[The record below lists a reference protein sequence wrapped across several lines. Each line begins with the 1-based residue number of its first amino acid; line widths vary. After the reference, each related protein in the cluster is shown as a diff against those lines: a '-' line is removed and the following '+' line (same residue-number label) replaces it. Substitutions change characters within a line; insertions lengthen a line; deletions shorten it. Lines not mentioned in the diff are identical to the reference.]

1 MEGLHN
7 FEQQKTAISEVA
19 KDFLQT
25 QFSLLTP
32 SIKILLDQGILVIQA
47 ENFICPA
54 EIRASADQGG
64 AALIHE
70 AYTRLFNQSKE
81 HLVEQTEK
89 IIGKKIISDQI
100 GINFVSRDFLITFF
114 LGK

>member
-1 MEGLHN
+1 MEDLQN
-7 FEQQKTAISEVA
+7 FEEQKTVLRQVA
-19 KDFLQT
+19 KNFLQT
-25 QFSLLTP
+25 EFSLVIT

-70 AYTRLFNQSKE
+70 AYTRLFNQSKA

-89 IIGKKIISDQI
+89 ITGKKVISDQI
-100 GINFVSRDFLITFF
+100 GINFISRDFLITFF
-114 LGK
+114 LG